1 MARLRVLRYV
11 LCVVC
16 DAPVVDINVGIG
28 FEIVL
33 LATCCVESFGV
44 SVSSVSVLYCDGDAC
59 VVAVCDAF
67 VVYGMWRS
75 ITWIDT
81 GIVERCGDLV
91 TKRGLFRRGAGRLF
105 RCFR

>member
-1 MARLRVLRYV
+1 MSDDPILRVFPGGADDPFAGRLLFLLDVARLRVLRYV

-59 VVAVCDAF
+59 VVAVCDA
-67 VVYGMWRS
+67 V
-75 ITWIDT
+75 
-81 GIVERCGDLV
+81 
-91 TKRGLFRRGAGRLF
+91 
-105 RCFR
+105 